1 MRIGKRTSLRE
12 IARICNLSPT
22 TVSRIANGTGSFSEK
37 TRRLVLE
44 TMSREGYS
52 VENITE
58 EISARPMIGCLVPD
72 YTNEIFSD
80 RLAKID
86 RYFRQKGIGIFTGET
101 RRDSDLEVSLVQEFY
116 QRGAVG
122 IIVIAASNGP
132 MDDLPPIPTLYMD
145 YSVDAQKYPNT
156 YIVSSD
162 DFVGGQLAAQE
173 LYRKGCRKPLVL
185 NIRHVPF
192 GLNQRIQ
199 GFFHEFAE
207 HGVQIDIANVLQPE
221 TNKSSFESAKDLII
235 YHWTKG
241 TEFDSVFCG
250 SDWRAYGALVALRS
264 MGVRVPEDIKIV
276 GYDGIRVSRY
286 CDLPITTIR
295 QNTETL
301 SLTACDIMW
310 KLINN
315 EPVEQH
321 QVLVPIYLQEGKT
334 T

>member
-22 TVSRIANGTGSFSEK
+22 TVSRIANGKGSFSQE

-52 VENITE
+52 VEDITE
-58 EISARPMIGCLVPD
+58 EASVKPMIGCLVAD
-72 YTNEIFSD
+72 YTNEIFAD
-80 RLAKID
+80 RLTKIE
-86 RYFRQKGIGIFTGET
+86 RHFRQKGIELFTCET
-101 RRDSDLEVSLVQEFY
+101 RWEPNLEASLIQEFY
-116 QRGAVG
+116 RRGALG
-122 IIVIAASNGP
+122 IIVIPASNGP
-132 MDDLPPIPTLYMD
+132 MDNPPPIPILYMD
-145 YSVDAQKYPNT
+145 YSADIQQYPNAYT
-156 YIVSSD
+156 VSSD

-173 LYRKGCRKPLVL
+173 LYRKGCRKPLIL

-192 GLNQRIQ
+192 VLNQRIQ
-199 GFFHEFAE
+199 GFLHEYAE
-207 HGVQIDIANVLQPE
+207 QGIQIDVTNILQPE
-221 TNKSSFESAKDLII
+221 IKKSSFESAKDLII

-241 TEFDSVFCG
+241 TEFDSIFCG

-286 CDLPITTIR
+286 CDVPITTIR
-295 QNTETL
+295 QNTEAL
-301 SLTACDIMW
+301 SLAACDIMW

-321 QVLVPIYLQEGKT
+321 QVLISICLQEGKT